1 MEELG
6 KKISE
11 IVRTTVKG
19 FMESLMKGEIQAFLE
34 ENRGSRNGY
43 YERFHEKSSFY
54 HAIMTML
61 A

>member
-1 MEELG
+1 MEEFD

-11 IVRTTVKG
+11 IVRKTVKE

-43 YERFHEKSSFY
+43 YERERHLHQIWKDQ
-54 HAIMTML
+54 
-61 A
+61 